1 MPDSEYFMGKLGG
14 HVQIYV
20 LIMAKIRGA
29 HGVRR
34 DQKGNETPKFV
45 FQQFIIVK
53 T

>member
-14 HVQIYV
+14 HVQIHV
-20 LIMAKIRGA
+20 SIMAKISGA
-29 HGVRR
+29 HRVCR